1 MQAATARRYKTWGVP
16 GKAARRRRAALY
28 HPIQQSQVGLL
39 TRLTAGVWAAA
50 MGPSY
55 VKQVLLLAP
64 CMIVLQCVASAET
77 SFRPMPPFQPSERTC
92 LAVHHDGAAAYW
104 LNRCPYAVTV
114 RWTDDGKCADWS
126 CQDEIPPNTR
136 SSAAISRHARW
147 CECRGTLSTCRL
159 QPDSC

>member
-64 CMIVLQCVASAET
+64 CMIVLQSCRECGDLISA
-77 SFRPMPPFQPSERTC
+77 
-92 LAVHHDGAAAYW
+92 D
-104 LNRCPYAVTV
+104 
-114 RWTDDGKCADWS
+114 
-126 CQDEIPPNTR
+126 
-136 SSAAISRHARW
+136 AAISA
-147 CECRGTLSTCRL
+147 
-159 QPDSC
+159 Q